1 MRERP
6 RMRAGGS
13 EKKSPRNVANAGRA
27 RVFVRF
33 LDFVFFAER
42 RVATATVHC
51 LRATRLSS
59 DSTGVGGD
67 VTTCNATTRDESGTR
82 KYCRAQRFHSAVA
95 GAPQRPCAA
104 PIDSVLTARTRTGS
118 QSHTTCGG
126 SRHAHP
132 TSCAEGATTHSG
144 ASCHTWTW
152 FGRAHVPMCA
162 LRVPASC
169 HLCPRRCRPCRRGT
183 WP

>member
-6 RMRAGGS
+6 RMRAGVA
-13 EKKSPRNVANAGRA
+13 KKNRRQCGQRWA
-27 RVFVRF
+27 RPGFCAVLGFC
-33 LDFVFFAER
+33 FFCGASSG
-42 RVATATVHC
+42 HC
-51 LRATRLSS
+51 YCTLPARHSS

-67 VTTCNATTRDESGTR
+67 VQRNHTRREWDAQ
-82 KYCRAQRFHSAVA
+82 YCRAQRLHSAVA